1 MYRYRIGAINS
12 ETTQTQLL
20 VASAHSEY
28 QQLVIEKLIECSSI
42 DELRTQL
49 KTEKLSCVT
58 YNVSG
63 VDTLVECTEHITDT
77 NFAGYKTN
85 LGINDTLTANYFN
98 IENGAI
104 IAALN
109 RNASNE
115 ISTGLKQL
123 TNANFAVMPEE
134 IALTNLYLRV
144 YPQSLGVRAALLII
158 SENYVTV
165 IVLDSGT
172 PITIITLLIN
182 ERTINDVVSQILAT
196 GIANAQNITKEAFTY
211 ELILVAGNFELTL
224 IDHIK
229 ELCTSNQRP
238 PFTIERFNPLLANCI
253 DINNLSEQ
261 QQLIIET
268 EFHKYAVS
276 FALAFQL
283 LEYTGIDLSTS
294 QLQLFKNF
302 STSFN
307 FYIPQSLTTKIIESA
322 NQIVGRAR
330 AAVANENRI
339 VFFVLVIAVG
349 LLGYKYYDYSSS
361 IKYLDNEIKDQQAK
375 VDSMKFIKTKYA
387 DYKNKVKVRNDRIKA
402 IQTIQQQQL
411 TIPTIVKH
419 LQTAQA
425 PLADL
430 MNIEILE
437 VVGKNIKLAG
447 RSIDK
452 SQTVQYFRKIA
463 DTGDFIDVNPIYDH
477 DPGTGIT
484 CKFKLSSIY
493 SGKIPVNIFD
503 LPVSTSNNPNLVNQ
517 ISQK

>member
-12 ETTQTQLL
+12 ETTQTQLV

-49 KTEKLSCVT
+49 KTEKLSCIS

-77 NFAGYKTN
+77 NFAGHKVN
-85 LGINDTLTANYFN
+85 LGINDTLIANYFN

-109 RNASNE
+109 KNASNE

-123 TNANFAVMPEE
+123 TSASFAVSPEE
-134 IALTNLYLRV
+134 VALTNLYVRV
-144 YPQSLGVRAALLII
+144 YPQALGVRAALLIVN
-158 SENYVTV
+158 ENYVTV

-253 DINNLSEQ
+253 DISNLPQQ

-283 LEYTGIDLSTS
+283 LEYTGIDLSNN

-302 STSFN
+302 SNNFN

-349 LLGYKYYDYSSS
+349 LLGYKYYDYSNN

-425 PLADL
+425 PLTDL
-430 MNIEILE
+430 MNIETLE

-493 SGKIPVNIFD
+493 SGKIPVNVFD